1 MQNDKFR
8 TFTKDQIRPI
18 VIRSLRR
25 SNIRKKIAEYLFE
38 ISPSGSYTSEIAY
51 SIKTTPTNVI
61 GAIRGMGDRYKE
73 DESLID
79 LGIVEQITKENR
91 VSKETQSIEKLFEEI
106 KKDGLATYGF
116 HEVEEA
122 LSRGAVETLL
132 ISDAMV
138 RSKNGERLLDA
149 ARITHCNFI
158 IINTMHEAGKKFEG
172 IGGVAALLRFK
183 Y

>member
-1 MQNDKFR
+1 MQNDKNS
-8 TFTKDQIRPI
+8 TFSKDQIRPL

-79 LGIVEQITKENR
+79 LGIVEQVTGGKDVKLYKLTDMGKEIIG
-91 VSKETQSIEKLFEEI
+91 SIK
-106 KKDGLATYGF
+106 
-116 HEVEEA
+116 
-122 LSRGAVETLL
+122 
-132 ISDAMV
+132 
-138 RSKNGERLLDA
+138 RS
-149 ARITHCNFI
+149 
-158 IINTMHEAGKKFEG
+158 
-172 IGGVAALLRFK
+172 
-183 Y
+183 